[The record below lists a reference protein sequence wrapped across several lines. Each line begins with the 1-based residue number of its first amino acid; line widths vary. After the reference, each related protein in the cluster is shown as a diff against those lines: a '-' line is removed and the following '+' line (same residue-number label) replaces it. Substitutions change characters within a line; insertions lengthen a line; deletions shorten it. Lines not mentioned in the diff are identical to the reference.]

1 MFGKDFINTNPTPIT
16 TNIIRDDKTITYYYN
31 SSKGDQFKFIFRG
44 AKKETYL
51 SIAQR
56 AFETLIKDNY
66 LLLPNN
72 FLYLAPSDYWTIY
85 KRWEY
90 GKNFITITNNV
101 KFYINDI
108 LYHFID
114 TNYYFSATKENLGG
128 VYGIYYNNEL
138 LYIGSS
144 VSDLQAR
151 WKEHDT
157 NFRTRSSSNKMYQ
170 QDFNPDEIEYRSLID
185 LNDISNLIN
194 KQTPSSWL
202 IEYTELIYIQIFK
215 PLYNSEGITKT
226 FSFKVKREDLPT
238 DYWETFQRF
247 LKNGDIQSQM
257 EGYYH

>member
-114 TNYYFSATKENLGG
+114 TN
-128 VYGIYYNNEL
+128 
-138 LYIGSS
+138 
-144 VSDLQAR
+144 
-151 WKEHDT
+151 
-157 NFRTRSSSNKMYQ
+157 FRTRSSSNKMYQ

-215 PLYNSEGITKT
+215 PLYNSEGITKA

-238 DYWETFQRF
+238 DYWEIF
-247 LKNGDIQSQM
+247 
-257 EGYYH
+257 